1 MSKIEQPR
9 DLLIYGDLKKNEIF
23 LNKWLEWY
31 EKVNPLNRKEE
42 IYWYSEDPKK
52 RSYDHKKIAI
62 FKEMNYIES
71 WFEFQ
76 NILNEEIKKLKL
88 INPRII
94 ILITINKIT
103 LSYIMNGKMKWEN
116 QINGILAVS
125 SNEINEI
132 DKLFKILKFKHS
144 Y

>member
-1 MSKIEQPR
+1 MSKMEQPR
-9 DLLIYGDLKKNEIF
+9 DLLIYGDSKKNEIF

-31 EKVNPLNRKEE
+31 EKVNPLNRRED
-42 IYWYSEDPKK
+42 IYWYSEDPRERKYDNK
-52 RSYDHKKIAI
+52 RIGI
-62 FKEMNYIES
+62 FKEMNSIENY
-71 WFEFQ
+71 FEMR
-76 NILNEEIKKLKL
+76 NILNEEIKKLRL

-103 LSYIMNGKMKWEN
+103 LSYIMNGKIQWEN
-116 QINGILAVS
+116 QMNGILAVS